1 MKRFF
6 YYFGWTIGIGFILY
20 LGAKYQLHLQ
30 HKAIVTFEITPVILF
45 ATIFSFTIGVL
56 LRLPK
61 LISQI
66 KQNKQW
72 TFDWIKFSAIGLPS
86 LCILFIY
93 VFILYLPESI
103 LPFIPQAIFLQSP
116 TIQMIAGVV
125 LGYILLDSIK
135 K

>member
-6 YYFGWTIGIGFILY
+6 YYFGWTIVISFIIY
-20 LGAKYQLHLQ
+20 LGAKYQLRLQ
-30 HKAIVTFEITPVILF
+30 QEASVLFNLKPVILF
-45 ATIFSFTIGVL
+45 SFIFPIVIGII

-61 LISQI
+61 LINEI

-72 TFDWIKFSAIGLPS
+72 TFDWIKFTAIGLPALFVS
-86 LCILFIY
+86 LLY
-93 VFILYLPESI
+93 VFIFYLPESI
-103 LPFIPQAIFLQSP
+103 SLIIPLEIFMRNP

-125 LGYILLDSIK
+125 FGFILLDSVK